1 MDGVPQRLFRRGMT
15 RTLARQQLTRRFVP
29 ALGYLSMAGAT
40 ALVAFVGLYA
50 LLVVFVV
57 SLVGPGLRLL
67 PFALT
72 QLRRGADAHRR
83 RAGRLLGCTIPSSY
97 REAEGKVLIRAQVML
112 TDKAT
117 YTDLLWLLT
126 HALLGTLGAAMSLAL
141 CLGSLSWLAAPLWW
155 RVVPQ
160 PPQLMA
166 WPIDSWWAALGASF
180 AGLAYG
186 VAACFL
192 LPWCARLHALTTRLL
207 LKPHRRRTSLA
218 KRVEELTVTRAE
230 ALEAHAA
237 ELRRIERDLHDG
249 AQAGLV
255 SVSLRLAMMRKAHK
269 DDPEQLPE
277 MIDQARD
284 LADQALQS
292 LRAAVRSI
300 YPPVLIDQGLAEA
313 ARALVAASQ
322 VPTELDLQYEAE
334 GARAPAA
341 VEAAAYFV
349 ISEALT
355 NVAKHSGAENSQ
367 VRLRTTRNRIH
378 ISVWDDGRGGAAA
391 DSGSGIRGIKRRVA
405 AFDGVTELH
414 SPPGGP
420 TALRVELPCG
430 S

>member
-1 MDGVPQRLFRRGMT
+1 MT
-15 RTLARQQLTRRFVP
+15 LTTTRQQFVQRFVS
-29 ALGYLSMAGAT
+29 ALGYLCTAGAT
-40 ALVAFVGLYA
+40 ALAAFVGLYA
-50 LLVVFVV
+50 LLVVFAL
-57 SLVGPGLRLL
+57 SIVGPGLCLL
-67 PFALT
+67 PSSLT
-72 QLRRGADAHRR
+72 LLRRGADFHRR
-83 RAGRLLGCTIPSSY
+83 FAGRWLGRAIPSSY
-97 REAEGKVLIRAQVML
+97 RDAEGKVLVRAQVML

-126 HALLGTLGAAMSLAL
+126 HALLGTLGAAMAL
-141 CLGSLSWLAAPLWW
+141 GLTVGAFNWLTTPIWW
-155 RVVPQ
+155 RLVPQ
-160 PPQLMA
+160 PPELMA
-166 WPIDSWWAALGASF
+166 WPIDSWWAAVGVSF
-180 AGLAYG
+180 VGLAYG
-186 VAACFL
+186 IAACFL
-192 LPWCARLHALTTRLL
+192 LPWCAQLHALMTQALL
-207 LKPHRRRTSLA
+207 RPRQRRTSLA
-218 KRVEELTVTRAE
+218 KRVEELTITRAE

-255 SVSLRLAMMRKAHK
+255 SVSMRLAMMRKAHQ
-269 DDPEQLPE
+269 DNPDQLPE

-284 LADQALQS
+284 LTDQALRS
-292 LRAAVRSI
+292 LRVAVRSI
-300 YPPVLIDQGLAEA
+300 YPPVLMDHGLAEA

-322 VPTELDLQYEAE
+322 IPTELDLQYETE

-355 NVAKHSGAENSQ
+355 NVAKHSGATNSQ
-367 VRLRTTRNRIH
+367 VRLRTTEDRIH
-378 ISVWDDGRGGAAA
+378 ISVWDNGKGGAAA
-391 DSGSGIRGIKRRVA
+391 DSGSGIHGIKRRVA